1 MKTIKKVLTISL
13 IFAVVCLNAQQFG
26 VKAGLNL
33 ASISGDHTEELDGR
47 TSLHVGVVVEF
58 EISDTFS
65 FQPEL
70 IYSSQG
76 AKFSYSDSD
85 YSESYILKLQYLNIP
100 LMAKFY
106 VAEGFSLEAGPQI
119 GFLLSAKVAWEES
132 YDGEVDSGS
141 DDIKEDM
148 SSIDFSLNF
157 GAGYKLDNGF
167 NFGARYNLGLS
178 NIWDY
183 DYDDD
188 DDSSFSIK
196 NGVFQISVG
205 YFFQ

>member
-1 MKTIKKVLTISL
+1 MKKIKLTAISL
-13 IFAVVCLNAQQFG
+13 IICCSMLNAQQFG

-33 ASISGDHTEELDGR
+33 ASLSGEGMEEFDGR

-119 GFLLSAKVAWEES
+119 GFLLSAKAAWEES
-132 YDGEVDSGS
+132 YDGEVDSDS
-141 DDIKEDM
+141 WDLKEDLKG
-148 SSIDFSLNF
+148 IDFSLNF

-178 NIWDY
+178 DIYDDY
-183 DYDDD
+183 DDDD